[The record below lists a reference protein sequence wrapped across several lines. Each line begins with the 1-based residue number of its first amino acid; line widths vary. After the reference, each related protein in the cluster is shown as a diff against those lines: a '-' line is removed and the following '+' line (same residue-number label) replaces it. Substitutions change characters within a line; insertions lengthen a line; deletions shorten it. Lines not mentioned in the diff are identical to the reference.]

1 MNEAGLMGS
10 AQALYV
16 LKAADS
22 IMISGKTLVALR
34 KSEDIERITS
44 FLNRIGQHPHL
55 LFTMLEFRDIADD
68 RVAKFSNT
76 KPDDHILEDM
86 SGFEFEL
93 SQIPYR
99 AEKTPASVFVEEAIK
114 KHCDNIIVVS
124 SGSNTLFRTDLAS
137 TLAAES
143 PIPVLVVQQ

>member
-1 MNEAGLMGS
+1 MES

-22 IMISGKTLVALR
+22 IMMPGRTLVALR
-34 KSEDIERITS
+34 KSEDIVRIIA
-44 FLNRIGQHPHL
+44 FLNRIGEHPHL

-68 RVAKFSNT
+68 RVAKFSNA
-76 KPDDHILEDM
+76 KLDNHLLEDM

-93 SQIPYR
+93 LQIPYR
-99 AEKTPASVFVEEAIK
+99 AERMPASVFVEEAIK

-124 SGSNTLFRTDLAS
+124 SGTNTIFRTDLAS
-137 TLAAES
+137 TIAAES

>member
-1 MNEAGLMGS
+1 MES
-10 AQALYV
+10 AQALFV
-16 LKAADS
+16 LKVADS

-34 KSEDIERITS
+34 KSEDIERIIS
-44 FLNRIGQHPHL
+44 FLNRMGQHPHL
-55 LFTMLEFRDIADD
+55 LFAMLEFRDIADE
-68 RVAKFSNT
+68 RVAKFSNI
-76 KPDDHILEDM
+76 KPHDHLRGDM

-124 SGSNTLFRTDLAS
+124 SGTNTLFRTDLAS

-143 PIPVLVVQQ
+143 TIPVLVVQQ

>member
-1 MNEAGLMGS
+1 MES

-34 KSEDIERITS
+34 KSEDIEPIIS
-44 FLNRIGQHPHL
+44 FLNRIGRHPHL
-55 LFTMLEFRDIADD
+55 LLTMLEFRDIADD

-76 KPDDHILEDM
+76 GPDDHLLEDVR
-86 SGFEFEL
+86 GFEFEL
-93 SQIPYR
+93 LQIPYR
-99 AEKTPASVFVEEAIK
+99 AEKMPASVFVEEAIR

-124 SGSNTLFRTDLAS
+124 SGTNTIFRADLAS

-143 PIPVLVVQQ
+143 PIPVVVVQQ